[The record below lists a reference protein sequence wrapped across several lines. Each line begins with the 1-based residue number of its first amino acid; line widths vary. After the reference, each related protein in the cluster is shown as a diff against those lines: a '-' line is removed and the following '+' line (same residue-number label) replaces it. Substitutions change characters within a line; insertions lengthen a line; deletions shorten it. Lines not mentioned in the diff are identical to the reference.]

1 MSEID
6 KIICCD
12 GMGRQQNND
21 FMPFLAANGG
31 MNNQW
36 NNPLE

>member
-12 GMGRQQNND
+12 GMGRNQSND